1 MTAFTGE
8 LACARCGA
16 APEEAFAGCPACR
29 SEGVPA
35 NVHPIYD
42 PSRGTDLD
50 PAAPGLFR
58 YRRMLPIP
66 DGAVPVSLGEGNT
79 PLVAMGRLGEEF
91 GLDRLFLK
99 DETRNPT
106 WSYKDRLAAVA
117 VTAAVAAGADT
128 IVVGTTGNHG
138 AAAAAY
144 AAAAGLRCVAVTLA
158 SVPETMKVLMQVL
171 GADVVAVPE
180 PADRWTLMRRAVA
193 ERGWVPLSG
202 LADPPVGSNP
212 YGIDGYKTVAYELV
226 EELGRA
232 PDVVL
237 VPVAYGDGL
246 IGIHRGFVD
255 LFEGGSI
262 DGLPRMVAVE
272 PFGPYAASLADGG
285 DIPVGVEGG
294 TSVAF
299 SIASPLATYQGVRA
313 LRESGGTAVVVSDD
327 AEILKAQRRLAGS
340 EGFYLEASAAIALP
354 ALQQMCD
361 AGGLGRDETVVILGT
376 SSGLKDV
383 GTTAASLPE
392 VPVIPPTLDA
402 LDSAIR

>member
-1 MTAFTGE
+1 MSAFTGE
-8 LACARCGA
+8 LACARCGGVSQ
-16 APEEAFAGCPACR
+16 EAFSGCPSCR
-29 SEGVPA
+29 AEGVPA
-35 NVHPIYD
+35 NVHPVYD
-42 PSRGTDLD
+42 PGRGTERD
-50 PAAPGLFR
+50 PGAPGLFR

-66 DGAVPVSLGEGNT
+66 DGAPAVSLGEGNT
-79 PLVAMGRLGEEF
+79 ALVPMERLGAEL
-91 GLDRLFLK
+91 GLSRLFLK

-117 VTAAVAAGADT
+117 VTAAAAAGADT

-144 AAAAGLRCVAVTLA
+144 AAAAGLRCVALTLV
-158 SVPETMKVLMQVL
+158 SVPETMKVLMQVF
-171 GADVVAVPE
+171 GADVVAVPNS
-180 PADRWTLMRRAVA
+180 ADRWTLMRLLVA

-212 YGIDGYKTVAYELV
+212 FGIDGYKTIAYELV
-226 EELGRA
+226 EDLGGA

-255 LFEGGSI
+255 LLHGGSI
-262 DGLPRMVAVE
+262 EALPRMVAVE
-272 PFGPYAASLADGG
+272 PFGPYAASLAVDGDVPVRVDGG
-285 DIPVGVEGG
+285 S
-294 TSVAF
+294 SVAF

-313 LRESGGTAVVVSDD
+313 LRESGGTAVVVGDD
-327 AEILKAQRRLAGS
+327 AEILAAQRRLAS
-340 EGFYLEASAAIALP
+340 QEGLYLEASAAIALP
-354 ALQQMCD
+354 GLARLR
-361 AGGLGRDETVVILGT
+361 AGGELGPDETVVIVGT

-383 GTTAASLPE
+383 GATAASLPD
-392 VPVIPPTLDA
+392 VPVIPPEIGA